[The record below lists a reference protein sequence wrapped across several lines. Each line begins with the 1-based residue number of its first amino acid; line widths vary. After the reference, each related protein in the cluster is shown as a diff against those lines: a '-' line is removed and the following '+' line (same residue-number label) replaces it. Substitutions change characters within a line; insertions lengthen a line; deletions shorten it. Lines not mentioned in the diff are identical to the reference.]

1 MYYLQKQGV
10 GNATASIEWRSLK
23 DGVVCVVICRRL
35 GLAFGKMTRFS
46 GKRNDSWETDQTGHI
61 IQPDLFDHDLKG
73 KKIKSG
79 CC

>member
-46 GKRNDSWETDQTGHI
+46 GKRNDSWETD
-61 IQPDLFDHDLKG
+61 
-73 KKIKSG
+73 
-79 CC
+79 